1 MRSALPSMV
10 LGLLLLLATPTAS
23 AHAVGSPPITQSG
36 VIELAPVTNQ
46 TGSAYHAN
54 ITNLGIPPGPGDTLR
69 FSWSANAGDGPAIHF
84 EIHSH
89 SGPYNYTE
97 YYSIPLAL
105 RDDDSWT
112 VPTADT
118 YMVLWSNPSTKFVN
132 VTYNFTLLAPPPDLT
147 VFVVF
152 PIILGVIVLL
162 LWVARKW
169 PHRPGPKESR
179 LEKKD
184 ASGPAPSSDGTRTD
198 QPNERPR
205 RT

>member
-1 MRSALPSMV
+1 VRSALLAIV
-10 LGLLLLLATPTAS
+10 VGLLLLLATPAAS
-23 AHAVGSPPITQSG
+23 AHAAGSPPITQNG
-36 VIELAPVTNQ
+36 VIELAPVANQ

-89 SGPYNYTE
+89 SGPNNYTE
-97 YYSIPLAL
+97 YYSIPLAV

-112 VPTADT
+112 VPAADT

-152 PIILGVIVLL
+152 PVILGVIVLL
-162 LWVARKW
+162 LWVARRR
-169 PHRPGPKESR
+169 PHRPGPKESP

-184 ASGPAPSSDGTRTD
+184 ASGPAPSFDGTRTD
-198 QPNERPR
+198 QPSERPR